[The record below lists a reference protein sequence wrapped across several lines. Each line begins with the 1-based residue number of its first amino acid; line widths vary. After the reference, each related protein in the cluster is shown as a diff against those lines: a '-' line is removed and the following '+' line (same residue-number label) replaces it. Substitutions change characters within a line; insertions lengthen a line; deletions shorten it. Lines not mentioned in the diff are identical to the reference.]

1 MVLTIGPTTFKLLSV
16 IAYEIVDPMFICF
29 IGLCLSPLV
38 LRAGSVSVFLS
49 RYRFS
54 VFWSVSQKSVS
65 VSVSVF
71 QNIAISVSV
80 FPHEPTIAYR
90 ITPSLTPYALPFSPN
105 GVWALEFALQIG
117 AIRDSDIVTI
127 DNL

>member
-54 VFWSVSQKSVS
+54 VFGRFSQKSVS
-65 VSVSVF
+65 VTVSVF

-80 FPHEPTIAYR
+80 FGFSARTYHCLSNNIIADTLRPPLSPEWGLGPR
-90 ITPSLTPYALPFSPN
+90 ICITN
-105 GVWALEFALQIG
+105 CGHK
-117 AIRDSDIVTI
+117 R
-127 DNL
+127 

>member
-54 VFWSVSQKSVS
+54 VFWSVFSKVGIGFGIGFSK
-65 VSVSVF
+65 
-71 QNIAISVSV
+71 
-80 FPHEPTIAYR
+80 YR
-90 ITPSLTPYALPFSPN
+90 DIGFGLRFFRTNLP
-105 GVWALEFALQIG
+105 LLIE
-117 AIRDSDIVTI
+117 
-127 DNL
+127 